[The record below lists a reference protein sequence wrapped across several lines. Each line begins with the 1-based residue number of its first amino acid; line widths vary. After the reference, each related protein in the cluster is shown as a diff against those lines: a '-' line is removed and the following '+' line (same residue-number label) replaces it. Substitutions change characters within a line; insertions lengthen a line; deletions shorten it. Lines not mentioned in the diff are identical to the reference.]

1 MQAVVTQRRM
11 VEMPRTKVKNATGS
25 SLVRSQIIVSHSPP
39 GFRYF
44 MIGTKTIG
52 GIVVLIIVF
61 FPSWPEADPDQSDNK
76 AKRESDGDS

>member
-1 MQAVVTQRRM
+1 
-11 VEMPRTKVKNATGS
+11 
-25 SLVRSQIIVSHSPP
+25 
-39 GFRYF
+39 